1 MNKHVDRDT
10 MSRVSCGKAAIEGY
24 RRERR
29 AQVWRVIGLVLLG
42 AAVVAFDRKKALWQ
56 AEALESV
63 STQRPPGSMQRKWLQ
78 EEAAE
83 IRCQAE
89 ERSFSELAEQ
99 E

>member
-1 MNKHVDRDT
+1 MNKHMDRDT

-63 STQRPPGSMQRKWLQ
+63 SMQYDPDSLHRKWLR

-83 IRCQAE
+83 IRRQCE
-89 ERSFSELAEQ
+89 EK
-99 E
+99 

>member
-1 MNKHVDRDT
+1 MNKHMDRDT

-63 STQRPPGSMQRKWLQ
+63 SMQRPPGSMQREWLQ
-78 EEAAE
+78 EEADKL
-83 IRCQAE
+83 RRQAE
-89 ERSFSELAEQ
+89 EG
-99 E
+99 